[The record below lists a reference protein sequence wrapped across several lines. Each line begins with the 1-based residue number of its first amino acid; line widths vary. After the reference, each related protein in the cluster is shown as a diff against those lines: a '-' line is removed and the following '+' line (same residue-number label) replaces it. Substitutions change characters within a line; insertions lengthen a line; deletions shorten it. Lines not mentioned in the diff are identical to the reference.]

1 MKKIL
6 QQTIDEGYT
15 VFKFKVGSDLK
26 ADRERLAAV
35 REVLGYDKG
44 YQIMID
50 ANQVWSVPEAI
61 EWMKQLAEFKP
72 VFIEGRI
79 CLVATMTNSDIM
91 QSPRVPTTYLG
102 MLQSGRPSNPSELGL
117 LPARWHRTE
126 SFSNNSCRQ
135 KPQTLLR
142 SMQSA

>member
-1 MKKIL
+1 MKQVL

-15 VFKFKVGSDLK
+15 VFKFKVGSDLQ

-35 REVLGYDKG
+35 REILGYDKG

-72 VFIEGRI
+72 VFIEGITPCSTHWSACQLTVSR
-79 CLVATMTNSDIM
+79 ANK
-91 QSPRVPTTYLG
+91 
-102 MLQSGRPSNPSELGL
+102 SG
-117 LPARWHRTE
+117 
-126 SFSNNSCRQ
+126 
-135 KPQTLLR
+135 
-142 SMQSA
+142 